1 MCLCRS
7 IDNLVAADVFNMAL
21 IRFDN
26 KWFIDHDTI
35 IDGALEMKNLR
46 SSRECWLEIVIQN
59 RIYFISNQV
68 SAADPNGITCKF
80 TDRIIMF
87 QAVAVTGNRYDPEFH
102 GACQL
107 LFFVA
112 GIGEACRE
120 CNEYGQDVFH

>member
-59 RIYFISNQV
+59 RVNFISDQV
-68 SAADPNGITCKF
+68 STADPNGITCKF

-87 QAVAVTGNRYDPEFH
+87 QAVAVTGNRYNPEFH
-102 GACQL
+102 GACHL
-107 LFFVA
+107 LFFAA
-112 GIGEACRE
+112 GIGEAC
-120 CNEYGQDVFH
+120 